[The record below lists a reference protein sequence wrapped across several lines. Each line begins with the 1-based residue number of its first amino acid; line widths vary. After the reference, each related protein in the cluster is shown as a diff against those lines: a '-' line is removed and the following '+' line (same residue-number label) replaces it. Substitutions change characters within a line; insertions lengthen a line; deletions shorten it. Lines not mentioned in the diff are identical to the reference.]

1 MDALLIIL
9 GLVLVVAGIL
19 GCILPSLPGPPINYA
34 ALLLL
39 GASHNV
45 EFSTNFYVIYLIV
58 TIVVLALD
66 YIIPTFGGKY
76 FGVSKYGVWGSF
88 IGMIVGVIFFP
99 PFGMIAGVMIGAV
112 AGELAAGKENSAALK
127 AGLATF
133 LLSIFMIGVKL
144 SLSLLMTYHFV
155 KESIGLIF

>member
-1 MDALLIIL
+1 MDAVIIIA
-9 GLVLVVAGIL
+9 GAIITIIGIL

-45 EFSTNFYVIYLIV
+45 EFSTNFYIIYLVV
-58 TIVVLALD
+58 TIIVLALD

-88 IGMIVGVIFFP
+88 IGMMIGVIFFP

-127 AGLATF
+127 AGFATF
-133 LLSIFMIGVKL
+133 VLSIFMIGVKL

-155 KESIGLIF
+155 KESVGVIF